1 MAKTKTKKTTVYEVT
16 LTGGPEKQSKISGIF
31 LGLHLKPFKD
41 VTTYTVTDKDGKE
54 TIEKVI
60 IISDKRK
67 KVKNLW
73 AALHEKYNVEIKVL
87 EVITETPKNEEKKS
101 KKK

>member
-1 MAKTKTKKTTVYEVT
+1 MAKVKNEKVKTTTTYEVVV
-16 LTGGPEKQSKISGIF
+16 TGGPEKQSKINGIF
-31 LGLHLKPFKD
+31 LGIHLKPFKD

-54 TIEKVI
+54 TIEKVV

-67 KVKNLW
+67 KVKNLY
-73 AALHEKYNVEIKVL
+73 AALYKKYNVEIKIL
-87 EVITETPKNEEKKS
+87 EVVTEKEEP

>member
-1 MAKTKTKKTTVYEVT
+1 MAKKNKVKKTVTYEVT
-16 LTGGPEKQSKISGIF
+16 ITGGPEKNSKINGIF

-41 VTTYTVTDKDGKE
+41 VTTYSVTDKDGKE

-67 KVKNLW
+67 KVRNLY
-73 AALHEKYNVEIKVL
+73 AALHQKYTVEVKIL
-87 EVITETPKNEEKKS
+87 EVVTEKPEPEKT
-101 KKK
+101 KK

>member
-1 MAKTKTKKTTVYEVT
+1 MAKVKNEKVKKTVTYEVT
-16 LTGGPEKQSKISGIF
+16 ITGGSEKQSKINGIF
-31 LGLHLKPFKD
+31 LSIHLKPFKD

-54 TIEKVI
+54 TIEKVV

-67 KVKNLW
+67 KVKNLY
-73 AALHEKYNVEIKVL
+73 AALYKKYDVEIKII
-87 EVITETPKNEEKKS
+87 EVVTEKEEP